1 MFLYGYISIE
11 ISTFKMNSKGGFL
24 LRNKTNL
31 EGVYVA
37 VPDRTHYYKLY
48 ITKKVKIQT
57 FATYRKTYDY
67 KEWFVKHG
75 ASNKRFAEKSVCTMY
90 IRFLTIFTLEVWQF

>member
-1 MFLYGYISIE
+1 MYGYISIE
-11 ISTFKMNSKGGFL
+11 ISTFKTNSKRGVL

-57 FATYRKTYDY
+57 VATYRKTYDY
-67 KEWFVKHG
+67 KE
-75 ASNKRFAEKSVCTMY
+75 
-90 IRFLTIFTLEVWQF
+90 

>member
-1 MFLYGYISIE
+1 MYGYISIE
-11 ISTFKMNSKGGFL
+11 ISTVKTNSKGGFL

-48 ITKKVKIQT
+48 ITKKVKIQMV
-57 FATYRKTYDY
+57 A
-67 KEWFVKHG
+67 
-75 ASNKRFAEKSVCTMY
+75 
-90 IRFLTIFTLEVWQF
+90 I

>member
-11 ISTFKMNSKGGFL
+11 ISTVKTNSKGGFF

-31 EGVYVA
+31 EGGYVA

-57 FATYRKTYDY
+57 VA
-67 KEWFVKHG
+67 
-75 ASNKRFAEKSVCTMY
+75 
-90 IRFLTIFTLEVWQF
+90 I

>member
-1 MFLYGYISIE
+1 MFK
-11 ISTFKMNSKGGFL
+11 TNSKGGFL

-67 KEWFVKHG
+67 SKKKYTKG
-75 ASNKRFAEKSVCTMY
+75 ANTTVLSKSY
-90 IRFLTIFTLEVWQF
+90 SAFTL